1 MKRLALTLLLLLMS
15 LPTLAYE
22 GVYYRL
28 HGSTQFHNHSPGAC
42 QAYLVS
48 SYSSLANSSQ
58 VQSKL
63 QQCNDEYN
71 PQDKFCWVIKEVE
84 SDCTTAPSYP
94 GRVNAAVVYGGTQE
108 CPDDNEFL
116 HEQGPSECGFCR
128 PGFKLAPGQTPIC
141 QLEQEPPECL
151 ENGEYYE
158 KGGYCVPECASGSS
172 LDHYCNN
179 FPDPECSSDSADYEG
194 TIGWG
199 NDQRPVCS
207 GETSCDEGERYAFK
221 ENAEGSWSGYCI
233 NNEANPPVC
242 PNGFE
247 GALVFTDGG
256 FACEGLNPEEGGE
269 DTPDGD
275 SDGDG
280 EADTNGL
287 AQQISQII
295 KNQVKGINSTDTI
308 NTTLKGIN
316 DTIKDGTAS
325 ITEAI
330 GNIPGGGGGNSGGD
344 GGDGGDGEGEEPD
357 PVTWSGEPIDT
368 ELTDPEDDYNQVM
381 NDYQAKINEIKAD
394 VQAMFSTNLT
404 GGGSVDDNTKTIMGV
419 DVNFSLNR
427 FLPGLDILGAIVL
440 FCAAFISAGI
450 LFTSRG

>member
-1 MKRLALTLLLLLMS
+1 MS

-22 GVYYRL
+22 GVYYRV
-28 HGSTQFHNHSPGAC
+28 HGKTEFFPHAPAAC
-42 QAYLVS
+42 QSFLESDYAR
-48 SYSSLANSSQ
+48 LANSS
-58 VQSKL
+58 SIDIKMR
-63 QQCNDEYN
+63 QCNARYN
-71 PQDKFCWVIKEVE
+71 PDDKFCWVIKEVE
-84 SDCTTAPSYP
+84 SHCTTAPSYP
-94 GRVNAAVVYGGTQE
+94 GRVNAVVVYGGSKQ
-108 CPDDNEFL
+108 CPADDEFL
-116 HEQGPSECGFCR
+116 HEEGESECGFCR
-128 PGFKLAPGQTPIC
+128 PGFVMAPHLNPIC
-141 QLEQEPPECL
+141 QKAEEPPECL
-151 ENGEYYE
+151 ENGEYFE
-158 KGGYCVPECASGSS
+158 NEGDGYCAPTCKTGSS
-172 LDHYCNN
+172 LDHFCNN
-179 FPDPECSSDSADYEG
+179 LPDPECSSESADYEG

-199 NDQRPVCS
+199 NDQRAVCT
-207 GETSCDEGERYAFK
+207 GENSCKENERYAFK

-233 NNEANPPVC
+233 NNDANPPVC

-256 FACEGLNPEEGGE
+256 FACEGLNPDEGDE
-269 DTPDGD
+269 DTPNGD

-308 NTTLKGIN
+308 NDTLKGIGK
-316 DTIKDGTAS
+316 DIKDGTNA

-330 GNIPGGGGGNSGGD
+330 GNIPGGGGNSGGD
-344 GGDGGDGEGEEPD
+344 GGDGGDGGEGDGEEED
-357 PVTWSGEPIDT
+357 PVTWSGDPIDT

-381 NDYQAKINEIKAD
+381 NDYQAKINEIKGE
-394 VQAMFSTNLT
+394 VQAMFSTNLS

-427 FLPGLDILGAIVL
+427 FLSGLDILGAIVL